1 MRQSYLLIFY
11 FLSCHKSVV
20 SDLLQTL
27 IYFHKL
33 CSSTSV
39 MWHYLPP
46 ASTAVSKTPLHL
58 FHSFLTAVHL
68 FGETE
73 SFQTRSSEMNLA
85 PGLQTSQKSNPCQ
98 NHFPLTGISPNQQKP
113 LHLSEQG
120 FWDGGDLSI
129 YFAYISLC
137 ICCFFHGCPGGKMC
151 SPLVGWLVR
160 SKLSLLTVR
169 QLPATLYIGG
179 IYLYLV
185 PKSRICT
192 Q

>member
-1 MRQSYLLIFY
+1 MWEIFWASQLLGSIVRQSYLLIFY

-73 SFQTRSSEMNLA
+73 SFQTRSSEMNFA

-98 NHFPLTGISPNQQKP
+98 IHFPLTGILPNQQKP
-113 LHLSEQG
+113 LAFVGIG
-120 FWDGGDLSI
+120 FLGQ
-129 YFAYISLC
+129 
-137 ICCFFHGCPGGKMC
+137 
-151 SPLVGWLVR
+151 GWLVNIFCIYI
-160 SKLSLLTVR
+160 SVYLLLFPWLSRWENV
-169 QLPATLYIGG
+169 LPIGW
-179 IYLYLV
+179 LV
-185 PKSRICT
+185 GP
-192 Q
+192 